1 MKKRSSRSGSAG
13 HGHEFKGVVKKTA
26 GKLTGDR
33 RMEDEGR
40 QEMLKNSAS
49 RASSRPTARRKRRP
63 RLNPDPHRR
72 G

>member
-1 MKKRSSRSGSAG
+1 MKKRNSRSGSAA
-13 HGHEFKGVVKKTA
+13 HGREFKGVVKKTA

-40 QEMLKNSAS
+40 EEMLKVSAS
-49 RASSRPTARRKRRP
+49 PASSRPAARRKQRP